1 MMYGIYRICSTLWS
15 DTGVTCFARIRI
27 ALLFIVCR
35 VFDARVAN

>member
-1 MMYGIYRICSTLWS
+1 MMFGIHRICSTIWN
-15 DTGVTCFARIRI
+15 DMDVTCFARIRI